1 MRNRGHRRSVPA
13 AEWRHPLFI
22 AVRQIS
28 CLQEF
33 HMVMMQ
39 QLCGATLHCRRISD
53 STRALRKDEYADV
66 NESSDT
72 EVLVSDNNNHN
83 LNHQRRTHL
92 KYSRSHRRKMKSRKR
107 NEYSSVVTETDAD
120 SSQDGSS
127 VNDDTNKTSPP
138 PSPEGYTLP
147 NGEFVFGSPHF
158 GNPIR
163 ERYIR
168 SLQKIHYPKTFH
180 GWKTVFRKAWEKYL
194 WTYEGFLL
202 KPKKR
207 DEHGNVIIEEDG
219 ETNENEGAENNNKS
233 LRDTASDAA
242 TGVAKNVQKNITTLQ
257 QEAPHFL
264 QMGQQ
269 ITGVSSKEELR
280 EWVRDQLKLGTACLT
295 EFMAGYRNGRDEE
308 IDKMLHAY
316 FNELDDDKT
325 KEEGSTSRDDNR
337 VDDINNSQDEP
348 KSEVQEQRISGI
360 RAWGRSERRRL
371 KRLSNRASKEADQPT
386 NDQ

>member
-1 MRNRGHRRSVPA
+1 
-13 AEWRHPLFI
+13 
-22 AVRQIS
+22 
-28 CLQEF
+28 
-33 HMVMMQ
+33 MVMMQ
-39 QLCGATLHCRRISD
+39 HLCRISSTFESNNGYNGATLCYRRISD
-53 STRALRKDEYADV
+53 STSAQRMDECADAAK
-66 NESSDT
+66 ESSDT
-72 EVLVSDNNNHN
+72 EILIRDNNHHNHS
-83 LNHQRRTHL
+83 HQRRMSL
-92 KYSRSHRRKMKSRKR
+92 KYSRSHRRKMKSRQR
-107 NEYSSVVTETDAD
+107 NEDSPVVTETDVN

-168 SLQKIHYPKTFH
+168 SLQKIHYPKTIH
-180 GWKTVFRKAWEKYL
+180 GWKTMFKKAWEKYL
-194 WTYEGFLL
+194 WTFEGFIL

-207 DEHGNVIIEEDG
+207 DEHGNVILEEDVQKNEDEG
-219 ETNENEGAENNNKS
+219 EEKNNKS

-242 TGVAKNVQKNITTLQ
+242 TGIANNVQKNIATLQ
-257 QEAPHFL
+257 QESPHLL

-269 ITGVSSKEELR
+269 ITGVSTKEELR

-295 EFMAGYRNGRDEE
+295 EFMAGYRKGRDEE

-325 KEEGSTSRDDNR
+325 KEEESANRDDSQ
-337 VDDINNSQDEP
+337 VDDINNLQDEP
-348 KSEVQEQRISGI
+348 KSEVQQHRTSGMK
-360 RAWGRSERRRL
+360 AWGRSERRRL
-371 KRLSNRASKEADQPT
+371 KRLSNRASRDADQPT